1 VFFGEYFRNEQRD
14 QVRIYGSYNAGKD
27 WDVRYTFKPGEI
39 RHIHALMKDPYEDK
53 LWICTGDD
61 NEEPRIAWT
70 DDDYKTIHPIGQGSQ
85 MWRATQ
91 LIFEKDYIYWGAD
104 TYEKDYAGIYRW
116 HRQTQKVEKLSDVD
130 GAMFHAT
137 RLKNGTIIMNT
148 SREGGGNEKDDKT
161 RMFVVSDNGDVQV
174 KEMGTWDRKSG
185 FWFKY
190 AKLRTARGHGA
201 SSLALTCL
209 MQEEFPNAE
218 LIIIPQEQLTE
229 ENIEASA
236 VAVE

>member
-1 VFFGEYFRNEQRD
+1 V
-14 QVRIYGSYNAGKD
+14 
-27 WDVRYTFKPGEI
+27 
-39 RHIHALMKDPYEDK
+39 KDPYEDK

-61 NEEPRIAWT
+61 NDEPRIAWT
-70 DDDYKTIHPIGQGSQ
+70 NDDYKTIHPIGQGSQ

-91 LIFEKDYIYWGAD
+91 LVFEKDYIYWGAD
-104 TYEKDYAGIYRW
+104 TYEKDFAGIYRW

-130 GAMFHAT
+130 GAVFHAT
-137 RLKNGTIIMNT
+137 KLKNGTMIMNT
-148 SREGGGNEKDDKT
+148 SREGGWNEKDNKT
-161 RMFVVSDNGDVQV
+161 RMFVVSGNGDVQA
-174 KEMGTWDRKSG
+174 KEMGMWDRKSG

-190 AKLRTARGHGA
+190 AKLRTARGHSA

-236 VAVE
+236 VAAE